1 MYRRIILLLLSTF
14 ACLSAS
20 AQVFIQEDT
29 VQCSIYFPQGKS
41 QLRPDF
47 RKNEKRL
54 QKFVNEV
61 YFREGDPSMSIK
73 RILVSSGASPEG
85 SKTIN
90 NRLSKDRAAAIVRY
104 LKENTQFSDTSF
116 IVRSPGVDWESL
128 AALVEASDY
137 VPDKDSVLAIIR
149 SDRFGNDDIA
159 RRKSLEMLNSGIAYK
174 WMYKNLFPSV
184 RHSSVRIAYVSR
196 HSEELPQVASSPLQ
210 SGVLAPPALSNN
222 IAMRGYTPA
231 PPMREIFYL
240 RTNFLSPISNFGVEY
255 CIDNNWSIGADYYF
269 PWVFRNPNHKNCFQL
284 LGGSI
289 EGRYWFG
296 KDRSELDRLEG
307 HSIGL
312 SLAGG
317 YYDIGRNYTGKQG
330 EFSSVSVD
338 YLYSLPV
345 CGDKIHLEFSIGL
358 GYIYSFVKPYDVYEE
373 GGKAYKTG
381 YTERFHWLGPN
392 KATVSL
398 VVPIKAKRRA
408 GR

>member
-90 NRLSKDRAAAIVRY
+90 DRLSKDRAAAIIRY

-196 HSEELPQVASSPLQ
+196 HFEELPQVASSPLQ

-222 IAMRGYTPA
+222 IAMRGYTPT
-231 PPMREIFYL
+231 PPHAGNLLFKDQFSFSDIQL
-240 RTNFLSPISNFGVEY
+240 RS
-255 CIDNNWSIGADYYF
+255 
-269 PWVFRNPNHKNCFQL
+269 
-284 LGGSI
+284 
-289 EGRYWFG
+289 
-296 KDRSELDRLEG
+296 
-307 HSIGL
+307 
-312 SLAGG
+312 
-317 YYDIGRNYTGKQG
+317 
-330 EFSSVSVD
+330 
-338 YLYSLPV
+338 
-345 CGDKIHLEFSIGL
+345 
-358 GYIYSFVKPYDVYEE
+358 
-373 GGKAYKTG
+373 
-381 YTERFHWLGPN
+381 
-392 KATVSL
+392 
-398 VVPIKAKRRA
+398 
-408 GR
+408 